1 MRIRSCLPGP
11 TKGRPPPGV
20 SKGCGYGP
28 DAFGCVR
35 HMAQRAPYHAEK
47 HYGALSSADQTRIPP
62 VDMSPAPARPRRSV
76 PGATA
81 STQVADSE
89 NSSADDLAD
98 IRYSLSA
105 LGEAF
110 VAERRR
116 ARFRGFGPC
125 AIAVLPP
132 VG

>member
-1 MRIRSCLPGP
+1 M
-11 TKGRPPPGV
+11 T
-20 SKGCGYGP
+20 
-28 DAFGCVR
+28 
-35 HMAQRAPYHAEK
+35 
-47 HYGALSSADQTRIPP
+47 
-62 VDMSPAPARPRRSV
+62 PAPARPRLSV
-76 PGATA
+76 AGATA
-81 STQVADSE
+81 STEVADDRSACSE

-105 LGEAF
+105 LGETF